1 MLAWRLQRSWI
12 DRSQLGDLS
21 AGRKV
26 QNFKW
31 ANSWFTSWVR
41 YQCGQTLLPIGRPF
55 GKPTRIAFHL
65 RLLGTKSK
73 TRRLRSALPIVKA
86 RIWQPELIE
95 PAVECKRRARG
106 WQTFKSADSDPKILP
121 QCNISSN
128 YPYNVWV
135 FWVSRHRSII
145 LDLEKWKHFRADF
158 EKFQEMWKLEW
169 SKTLVDTK
177 TPWFS
182 TKQSLESLPEVL
194 TGEPNTNKKKTATKR
209 QFITL

>member
-1 MLAWRLQRSWI
+1 MTVENNGHCSRIYRCGTGRLESKCFMLAWRLQRSWI

-41 YQCGQTLLPIGRPF
+41 NQCGQTLLPIGRPF

-73 TRRLRSALPIVKA
+73 MRRLRSALPIVKA
-86 RIWQPELIE
+86 RIWRPELIE
-95 PAVECKRRARG
+95 PAAERKQRARVRR
-106 WQTFKSADSDPKILP
+106 TFKSADSDPKILP

-145 LDLEKWKHFRADF
+145 LAKKNGNIFGQI
-158 EKFQEMWKLEW
+158 EKFQEMCEN
-169 SKTLVDTK
+169 SKDR
-177 TPWFS
+177 
-182 TKQSLESLPEVL
+182 
-194 TGEPNTNKKKTATKR
+194 KR
-209 QFITL
+209 